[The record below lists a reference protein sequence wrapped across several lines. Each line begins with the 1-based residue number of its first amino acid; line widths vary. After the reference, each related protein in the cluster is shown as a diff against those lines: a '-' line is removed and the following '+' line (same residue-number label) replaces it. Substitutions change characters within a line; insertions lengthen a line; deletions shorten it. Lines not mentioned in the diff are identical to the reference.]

1 MYLRRIRLANWL
13 KSCSSFYRIWFSFV
27 TGVGIN
33 FNPLES
39 NLVWSGVHGKSVR
52 FLMCLLL
59 DFVFSIFLFRLLNL
73 LRLLRFWFSSLR
85 FLTNF
90 PPSMSRLDTEKRQGY
105 DSLTLFWT
113 FFISDNSCIITLT
126 LATCFW
132 TLSASLRTSSCTL
145 LLQAVANVSCSAW
158 LRIVCDRSCI
168 WALVFFSLSSFS
180 FHFMRRAWKL
190 VSASRS

>member
-13 KSCSSFYRIWFSFV
+13 KSCSSFCRIWFSFV

-39 NLVWSGVHGKSVR
+39 NLVWSGVNWKSVR

-59 DFVFSIFLFRLLNL
+59 DFVFSIFLLRLLNL

-90 PPSMSRLDTEKRQGY
+90 PPSILWRFY
-105 DSLTLFWT
+105 DLFLAAQSACDVNT
-113 FFISDNSCIITLT
+113 KHDNTVSNCV
-126 LATCFW
+126 
-132 TLSASLRTSSCTL
+132 TL
-145 LLQAVANVSCSAW
+145 LAMN
-158 LRIVCDRSCI
+158 
-168 WALVFFSLSSFS
+168 F
-180 FHFMRRAWKL
+180 
-190 VSASRS
+190 